1 MNPFRHFRWLALAL
15 ALSSGAA
22 AAAPPLVDGDWLAA
36 RLADPGLV
44 LVDMS
49 EDDAQYQRFHLP
61 GAVRLAYGQ
70 LLKRRVPDNIPV
82 RLADAE
88 LFALLGQLGIQRD
101 RHVVVYDDV
110 GGLEAARLFW
120 ELERIGHPQVSVLDG
135 GLVRWILEG
144 RQVEN
149 APVTRA
155 PARYRADA
163 ARRANEVTLAEVR
176 HAGAA
181 RDGVLLDVRTE
192 QEYRGD
198 GKARSGHVPGAR
210 FWPWEQALDMNRG
223 FVRAAGGDIE
233 ASLKQAGAAAKDVP
247 IIAYCRSGHRAA
259 HSYWVLRSLGF
270 ENVKL
275 YANSMNEYLAEPGAS
290 LTRGKEP

>member
-1 MNPFRHFRWLALAL
+1 M
-15 ALSSGAA
+15 
-22 AAAPPLVDGDWLAA
+22 AAPPLVDGDWLQA

-49 EDDAQYQRFHLP
+49 EDDAQYRRFHLP
-61 GAVRLAYGQ
+61 GAARLSYGQ
-70 LLKRRVPDNIPV
+70 LLKRRAPDNIPV
-82 RLADAE
+82 RLSDAE
-88 LFALLGQLGIQRD
+88 LFALLGQLGIQHD

-135 GLVRWILEG
+135 GLVRWVLEG
-144 RQVEN
+144 RWVEN

-155 PARYRADA
+155 PTRYRAGD
-163 ARRANEVTLAEVR
+163 ARRANEATLAEMRRAVET
-176 HAGAA
+176 

-198 GKARSGHVPGAR
+198 GKSRSGHVPGAR
-210 FWPWEQALDMNRG
+210 FWPWEQAVDMTRG
-223 FVRAAGGDIE
+223 FVRAAGEGIE
-233 ASLKQAGAAAKDVP
+233 ASLKQTGAAAKDAP

-259 HSYWVLRSLGF
+259 HSYWTLRSLGF

-275 YANSMNEYLAEPGAS
+275 YANSMNEYLADPGAP
-290 LTRGKEP
+290 LKRGTEP